1 MTEVSCCANHAC
13 PSQIDTS
20 VDEYVSCSLCLQP
33 AYCSDE
39 CRLLDWPAHACDNVH
54 QTPNLKV
61 GFAVP
66 YYYEDMLTA
75 EELQSLPVDSPV
87 FQSYQVMH
95 YNPNRTVTSYP
106 IPSLVEKNAESK
118 DDEAPIAR
126 GRKPAGL
133 TKLDYTLRIHVGE
146 RVVDVAGIIT
156 TDSIYKENMTNPT
169 AKALSGGGDSFKDR
183 VKNVFRG
190 GFRRATHHA
199 ETSYV
204 LWPNNSRVR
213 ANDLKVDLAGDIQV
227 DLLFKDSTGKET
239 IVSYVAAGY
248 KLPVPGKSDVMA
260 AGRKVQQMFRSQLA
274 LKFKDADLPLKN
286 LYVRRYSDFEGNG
299 IILTFAITPGSY
311 KAQLVDL
318 EYIVNAETF
327 RNAGSGVAQTQPFS
341 PAKQTKEADVA
352 TESEKKALTKVLN
365 EPGLSP
371 DEEDFDQDRPLPAP
385 PSEGLTS
392 LISSQYKCN
401 VRDYEDIMGLSMAL
415 DTYIAKSPGQGL
427 ANLESQAAIIKEYV
441 HKMGENQGVAPEA
454 IPPEVDIAV
463 MTAVNTMYEPIG
475 MSQSQ
480 WDKKAMGTF
489 DNFKADVD
497 KIVARVKELRAAS
510 AQEDPSRFKGK
521 VKRGFR
527 NLFQKKPLLAD
538 LDRILKA
545 IDKRTGSFGED
556 GASQETIDKWN
567 ALRNEVVQAKRSGVV

>member
-1 MTEVSCCANHAC
+1 MSEVSCCANHAC

-54 QTPNLKV
+54 QTPDLKV

-95 YNPNRTVTSYP
+95 YNPNRTVSYYP
-106 IPSLVEKNAESK
+106 IPSLVEKNAQSK

-126 GRKPAGL
+126 GKNPAQL
-133 TKLDYTLRIHVGE
+133 RTLLNTNYKLRIVVGE
-146 RVVDVAGIIT
+146 RTVDVIGQIPN
-156 TDSIYKENMTNPT
+156 DMIYKENNSNPT
-169 AKALSGGGDSFKDR
+169 ARAISGGGANFKEK

-190 GFRRATHHA
+190 GLRRALHHA
-199 ETSYV
+199 ETSYIF
-204 LWPNNSRVR
+204 WPPNHRIRENFIE
-213 ANDLKVDLAGDIQV
+213 VDLAGDIHIS
-227 DLLFKDSTGKET
+227 LFVTDTTGKEKR
-239 IVSYVAAGY
+239 VSYVPAGY
-248 KLPVPGKSDVMA
+248 KLPTPGKNDISA
-260 AGRKVQQMFRSQLA
+260 AGRKVQQMFRSQLE
-274 LKFKDADLPLKN
+274 LKFKGSDLSTKN
-286 LYVRRYSDFEGNG
+286 LYVCRYSDFEGNG
-299 IILTFAITPGSY
+299 IVITFEITPGSY
-311 KAQLVDL
+311 KAKLVDV
-318 EYIVNAETF
+318 EYIVDAERVKAAEIPGTT
-327 RNAGSGVAQTQPFS
+327 A
-341 PAKQTKEADVA
+341 
-352 TESEKKALTKVLN
+352 SEKDSLKKVLS
-365 EPGLSP
+365 EPEL
-371 DEEDFDQDRPLPAP
+371 EFDQDRPVPAP
-385 PSEGLTS
+385 PTEEAM
-392 LISSQYKCN
+392 ISSRYACN

-415 DTYIAKSPGQGL
+415 DTFIAKSPGQGL

-441 HKMGENQGVAPEA
+441 HKMGENQGAAPEV
-454 IPPEVDIAV
+454 IPPEVDLAV
-463 MTAVNTMYEPIG
+463 VSAINVMYEPIG

-510 AQEDPSRFKGK
+510 AQEDPSRAKGK
-521 VKRGFR
+521 IKRGFR
-527 NLFQKKPLLAD
+527 TLFQKKPLLAD

-567 ALRNEVVQAKRSGVV
+567 ALRNEVVQAKRSGVM